1 MHLLKLIELVW
12 LTMNRVVFQIIL
24 AIFICGCSKRY
35 DTYTVVVSMDAFR
48 WDYPDVM
55 DTPGLNAIAEDGV
68 GCVMEP
74 SYPASTFP
82 NHYTIATGLVP
93 DHHGIVNG
101 SFWNPDTEE
110 TFSMGDSL
118 TRYNPEYYLGE
129 PIWVTAEKQ
138 GVKTASIY
146 WVGSDV
152 PIEGVLPT
160 YAFPWWEKPHLS
172 FEERANETVRLL
184 SLPKKDRPRLVM
196 LYFDEPDE
204 TSHNYGPFA
213 PETKAVIHRL
223 DSIVGNMYQQLRVLP
238 HGSKINIIVTADHG
252 MEEISNDRFVDWDDY
267 LKPSWYEHIIGT
279 NPTNIYAKDNCVDSI
294 MTALSGVEH
303 ISAWRHGEVPEE
315 LNYGSSN
322 RCGDVIV
329 APDLG
334 WQFSAS
340 PKNKVGAHGYSPK
353 EKDMQVIFIASGPS
367 FKKNFLSREALLRNV
382 DIYSMLAAMLGLH
395 PVITDGRPNKTIM
408 DY

>member
-1 MHLLKLIELVW
+1 MRSYWCLV
-12 LTMNRVVFQIIL
+12 LALVVFL
-24 AIFICGCSKRY
+24 TGCSKKSE
-35 DTYTVVVSMDAFR
+35 TYTVVVSMDAFR

-55 DTPGLNAIAEDGV
+55 DTPGLNTIATDGV
-68 GCVMEP
+68 RCVMAP

-101 SFWNPDTEE
+101 SFWNPDTKE

-118 TRYNPEYYLGE
+118 TRYNPKYYLGE

-160 YAFPWWEKPHLS
+160 YAYPWWEKPHLS
-172 FEERANETVRLL
+172 FEERANETLRLL

-213 PETKAVIHRL
+213 PETKAIVHRL
-223 DSIVGNMYQQLRVLP
+223 DSIVGNMYQQLRALP
-238 HGSKINIIVTADHG
+238 HGDRINIIVTADHG

-267 LKPSWYEHIIGT
+267 LKPFWYEHIIGT
-279 NPTNIYAKDNCVDSI
+279 NPTNIYAKEHCVDSI

-315 LNYGSSN
+315 LNYGTSN

-334 WQFSAS
+334 WQFAAT

-353 EKDMQVIFIASGPS
+353 EKDMQVIFITSGPD
-367 FKKNFLSREALLRNV
+367 FKRDVLSRDVQFQNV
-382 DIYSMLAAMLGLH
+382 DIYPMLAKLLGIK
-395 PVITDGRPNKTIM
+395 PATTDGEIKHTHIIRH
-408 DY
+408 